1 MSTHDTSVVTKTK
14 RIHLHPRQL
23 EFKVDPGGVLEFH
36 TSEEF
41 YYFEIE
47 FDQPGP
53 PGVGRTIK
61 GTYDEPVEVRM
72 PNEPRDFPGHIVFK
86 KKDGTCEGGKMLF
99 IASSCVGCH

>member
-1 MSTHDTSVVTKTK
+1 MSTHDTSVVTKK
-14 RIHLHPRQL
+14 RIHLHPDRH
-23 EFKVDPGGVLEFH
+23 EFKVDLGEVLEFH
-36 TSEEF
+36 TSKEF

-53 PGVGRTIK
+53 PGVGRTIE

-72 PNEPRDFPGHIVFK
+72 PDEPRDFRGRIVFK
-86 KKDGTCEGGKMLF
+86 KKDGTCEGDPMLF